1 MRRRRLLAVLE
12 SKWFSNEISVR
23 PLFDLLCDARHDRG
37 EYLYERFV
45 SKASLEEVLKFVIKK
60 RVSYIYIGSHCASSM
75 IECPN
80 GEKVP
85 MRRIRDVILKQSEA
99 VGTRV
104 AGLYFSGCYILTD
117 KNAKTIFGKPDHPKT
132 PRWVCGYAGSAE
144 WFPSSALDALF
155 FSEFFDEDGRDRE
168 AIESVAKR
176 LKWSQNA
183 LSKKYKFN
191 MFVPEK
197 GGNGGIV
204 NLAKA

>member
-1 MRRRRLLAVLE
+1 MR
-12 SKWFSNEISVR
+12 
-23 PLFDLLCDARHDRG
+23 
-37 EYLYERFV
+37 
-45 SKASLEEVLKFVIKK
+45 
-60 RVSYIYIGSHCASSM
+60 
-75 IECPN
+75 
-80 GEKVP
+80 EKIQWCWGCIFGLGD
-85 MRRIRDVILKQSEA
+85 RRIRDIILKQSEA

-117 KNAKTIFGKPDHPKT
+117 KNAKTIFGRPDHPKT
-132 PRWVCGYAGSAE
+132 PHWVCGYAGSAE

-168 AIESVAKR
+168 AIEKVARR
-176 LKWSQNA
+176 LKWSQNG

-204 NLAKA
+204 NLAKS